1 MVSDDSEFIL
11 CLDLAEIP
19 SNEDVVDPGVA
30 NVGSSDGKGA
40 VSKEPRKG
48 S

>member
-1 MVSDDSEFIL
+1 MVSEDSEFIL
-11 CLDLAEIP
+11 CLDLAELP
-19 SNEDVVDPGVA
+19 SSEDDVDPGVA

-40 VSKEPRKG
+40 VSKESRKG